1 MSYFDVNIERTRKK
15 PREISLVPMIN
26 VIFLM
31 LIFFIVSGKIEHVHI
46 LPIDI
51 PLSEQTSDVSLGE
64 EIITLGKRDEILVG
78 EDPIFTLE
86 ELEAWIKDRMEVN
99 PAVRFTIKADAD
111 MSATILIE
119 VMHLMER
126 AGAHDVVL
134 AAQQP

>member
-1 MSYFDVNIERTRKK
+1 MSYFDVNIERARKK

-64 EIITLGKRDEILVG
+64 EVITLGKRDEILVG
-78 EDPIFTLE
+78 EAPIFTLDALE
-86 ELEAWIKDRMEVN
+86 EWIAQRIKAN

>member
-1 MSYFDVNIERTRKK
+1 MLHVSAREWEVNTMSYFDVNIERTRKK

-99 PAVRFTIKADAD
+99 PAVRFTSRQMRICLQLFSLK
-111 MSATILIE
+111 
-119 VMHLMER
+119 
-126 AGAHDVVL
+126 
-134 AAQQP
+134 